1 MAKNNK
7 EMLTDMYQQIGRMH
21 DEFVVNRR
29 LRVDI
34 FEKNYKLER
43 ENADLKARLE
53 VYDKFFNMLNSA
65 NPNISDPNEIA
76 FRYNG
81 ELYFT
86 DKWNVEAMD
95 VNSMDSATV
104 KQLHLTLRCID

>member
-1 MAKNNK
+1 MTKSDK
-7 EMLTDMYQQIGRMH
+7 EMLKTSRRQLESVY

-34 FEKNYKLER
+34 FEKNIKLER

-53 VYDKFFNMLNSA
+53 VYDKFFNMLDTA

-76 FRYNG
+76 IRYNG
-81 ELYFT
+81 ELYFI
-86 DKWNVEAMD
+86 DKWNVEVTD
-95 VNSMDSATV
+95 VNSMDSVTV